1 MLCYVQSYEIGS
13 NKVNIYN
20 DSAINAPGEIYVY
33 INGQLHEI
41 IDFEAKV
48 NDSITKDIVLKD
60 INYQDNIYFIV
71 KSDIGDRTIF
81 DNTDSFFSWQDER
94 SQQELENKYKEILD
108 NNKFLL
114 GVL

>member
-1 MLCYVQSYEIGS
+1 MITTQYPYTTVIQSKANVS
-13 NKVNIYN
+13 
-20 DSAINAPGEIYVY
+20 
-33 INGQLHEI
+33 I
-41 IDFEAKV
+41 I
-48 NDSITKDIVLKD
+48 KDIVLKD

-108 NNKFLL
+108 NNKFCLEYYNAKKSKTTRI
-114 GVL
+114 

>member
-20 DSAINAPGEIYVY
+20 DSAIIATGEIYVY
-33 INGQLHEI
+33 VNGQLHEI
-41 IDFEAKV
+41 IDFEVKA